1 MDWQVDMERG
11 VRLCTSVLQV
21 DEPHRHE
28 KLSVQYQVLL
38 VERMEVNHLL
48 IPEADDHLIKLE

>member
-1 MDWQVDMERG
+1 MDWQVDVERG

-38 VERMEVNHLL
+38 VECMEVNYLL